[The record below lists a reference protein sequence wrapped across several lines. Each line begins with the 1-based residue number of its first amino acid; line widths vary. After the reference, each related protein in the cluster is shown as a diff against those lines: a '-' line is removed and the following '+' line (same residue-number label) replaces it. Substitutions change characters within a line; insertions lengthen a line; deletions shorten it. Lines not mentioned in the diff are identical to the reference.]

1 MSLSDPSAPPE
12 AAPTDHRVD
21 VNVPRS
27 NQAAV
32 ALLVGLAF
40 LLQWWPLVAI
50 TAAMLALTRLGGPRL
65 GLFTQAYLRLVRP
78 RLSRPIE
85 TEPAA
90 PPRFSQTLGA
100 IFLGVATLFFVAG
113 WTTAGWVVSLLV
125 FALATLAAVGRIC
138 VGCIFYERVI
148 AR

>member
-12 AAPTDHRVD
+12 AAPTDLRVD
-21 VNVPRS
+21 VNIPRF

-32 ALLVGLAF
+32 ALLVALAF

-50 TAAMLALTRLGGPRL
+50 TAAVLALTRIGGPRL

-78 RLSRPIE
+78 RLSGPIQ

-100 IFLGVATLFFVAG
+100 IFLGVATLSFVAG